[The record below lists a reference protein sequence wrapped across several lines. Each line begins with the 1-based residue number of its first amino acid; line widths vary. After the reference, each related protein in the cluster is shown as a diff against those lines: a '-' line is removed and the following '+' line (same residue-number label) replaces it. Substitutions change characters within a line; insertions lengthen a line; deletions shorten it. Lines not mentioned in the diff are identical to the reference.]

1 MAKNYTTTSL
11 GRHILGLTNL
21 DGWEDI
27 FVFDDEDCI
36 LFQWL
41 DISSPND
48 SINRLPVASPV
59 RLLAGATV
67 SLFPLEGGEAVAT
80 VTIPVTHKMAEKEGG
95 KYFLRKNIPSD

>member
-27 FVFDDEDCI
+27 FVFDDEDCV
-36 LFQWL
+36 LYQWL
-41 DISSPND
+41 DTSSPND
-48 SINRLPVASPV
+48 SIMAMPTAVAV

-67 SLFPLEGGEAVAT
+67 QLFPYEGGSPVAT
-80 VTIPVTHKMAEKEGG
+80 VTIPHSCEMAAEEGG
-95 KYFLRKNIPSD
+95 KYFLKKNAPD